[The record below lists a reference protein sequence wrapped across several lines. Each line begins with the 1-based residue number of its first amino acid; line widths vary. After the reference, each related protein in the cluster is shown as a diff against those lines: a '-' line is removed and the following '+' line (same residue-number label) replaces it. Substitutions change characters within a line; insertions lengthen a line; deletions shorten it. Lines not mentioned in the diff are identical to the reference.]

1 MLQRK
6 PIPPELVPRT
16 PLCSWEMS
24 WRRVKMG
31 EFTLQSQKSPQV
43 CKNDSISAFY
53 WQKEEEATA
62 RSLSLGKAIWETRPF
77 LVQKSSV
84 LNHVFPS

>member
-43 CKNDSISAFY
+43 CKNDSISAFF

-62 RSLSLGKAIWETRPF
+62 RSLSMGKAIWETRPF

-84 LNHVFPS
+84 LNHVVPS

>member
-31 EFTLQSQKSPQV
+31 EVTLQSQKSPQV
-43 CKNDSISAFY
+43 CKNDSISAFF